1 MSRYVPD
8 ISTHRW
14 VIIAAD
20 RVNRPESKEHDSNP
34 SNVCVFCE
42 GNEKHTSEEVYRAG
56 EGQPNEK
63 GWTVRVIKNKYPI
76 TDIHEVV
83 IHSPDHEK
91 DLENLHVSQVE
102 NILRTYRHRYTT
114 HAGIGQVLIFANHG
128 AHAGASMAHPH
139 SQIVVLPQQIN
150 IDTLLREPLQHV
162 ALDDK
167 YFTAYCP
174 DFSQWSYEVWIAPKE
189 ENKLFGE
196 ITDVQIASLAPM
208 MKRLIKR
215 LEYIYENKYIFRKVD
230 RKIHPFGYN
239 FYIYP
244 GTNWYL
250 RIIPRFVHRAGF
262 ELGTGLSVN
271 VVDPIEAAKELGK

>member
-20 RVNRPESKEHDSNP
+20 RVNRPDSKAHVAHPDM
-34 SNVCVFCE
+34 CVFCE
-42 GNEKHTSEEVYRAG
+42 GHEKLTSEEVFRT
-56 EGQPNEK
+56 GQGTVNEK
-63 GWTVRVIKNKYPI
+63 GWGVRVIKNRYPI

-83 IHSPDHEK
+83 IHSPDHDK
-91 DLENLHVSQVE
+91 DFENLHVARIE
-102 NILRTYRHRYTT
+102 DILNTFRQRYNT
-114 HAGIGQVLIFANHG
+114 HSPTGQVLIFCNHG
-128 AHAGASMAHPH
+128 PHAGASMHHPH
-139 SQIVVLPQQIN
+139 SQIVVLPEQIN

-162 ALDDK
+162 ALEDK
-167 YFTAYCP
+167 HFTAYCP
-174 DFSQWSYEVWIAPKE
+174 DFSQWSYEVWIAPKV
-189 ENKLFGE
+189 ENTLFGE
-196 ITDVQIASLAPM
+196 ITDVQISSLAPL

-215 LEYIYENKYIFRKVD
+215 LEYIYENRFIFRKID
-230 RKIHPFGYN
+230 RKVHPFGYN

-244 GTNWYL
+244 RNNWYL